1 MTSSGSIATAFA
13 VLLLTSVSRAALAVP
28 ATALPD
34 TPVWAQAHSDLA
46 PDPAVR
52 FGILPNGM
60 RYAIMRNATPAGQT
74 ALRLRV
80 GSGSLEE
87 SDSEQGLAHV
97 LEHMAFRG
105 STHVA
110 ADEMIKILE
119 RKGLAFGPDTNAATE
134 WTQTV
139 YMLDLPRSDDDT
151 VGAGLMLMRE
161 TAGNLTLDPKL
172 LAIERGVVLSEERL
186 RDTPDYRAEKAQIDL
201 FLHGQ
206 LAARRFP
213 IGTVEVVS
221 KTPVEVV
228 KAFYH
233 ANYRPER
240 TTLIAVGDFD
250 PAAMEAR
257 VRATFG
263 DWRGVGPTRAP
274 PDLGHV
280 EPRGAVVKLVRQPGA
295 ATRAV
300 VAWARPYDAAP
311 DTAAKE
317 RGQTI
322 EAVGLAILNRR
333 FAAMAQGANPPF
345 LGAGASFQNLF
356 RSAKLAVVEATS
368 PPDRWRESLT
378 AVERE
383 VRRLAVRGGSQAE
396 LDREIVENRA
406 TLRNALA
413 GASTRPTTAL
423 ASSLVQTVD
432 EYQVFTTPAQDLA
445 VFESATKDLKI
456 ETVNKALRDIFSGA
470 GPLVEVATPDAIP
483 GGEAVVKAAFE
494 AARAEP
500 ITSRAAE
507 AGVTWPYQSFGA
519 PGTVV
524 SRDVVGEFGVTT
536 VRFANNVRLLVKP
549 TALRRDQILVS
560 VDVGGG
566 RLELPVDHPAQEW
579 TATALIGGGF
589 GKISYEDSQRA
600 LAGKLYG
607 VSFAIGNEAF
617 EFRGV
622 TRPEDLA
629 TQLQVM
635 AAYTADPGFRP
646 EAFERARM
654 GLISVLPQMSATP
667 DGVFGREAGTLL
679 TRGDPRFGFP
689 TEAAIRSATVD
700 DLKALVG
707 PALATG
713 RVDITIVGDVTVDQ
727 AIALT
732 AATFGALPQRR
743 QPTTPSPAALAVRP
757 PAPTAQ
763 PIRLTDTGRPD
774 QAVAAI
780 AWPAPDFFA
789 DMKRARAVMIAAEI
803 LGNRLTE
810 KVRMG
815 QGATYSPETQAN
827 LSQVFPGYGYA
838 LSMVEMPPASIPG
851 FYDTVSAIARDIA
864 DHGVTAAELERA
876 RNPRLA
882 GLKKSQQTNE
892 YWLANLTGALSDP
905 RRYALIRSTF
915 PDYEALTLADIQEA
929 TRAVFHDDAAWK
941 LIISA
946 AAEVSARRDPS

>member
-1 MTSSGSIATAFA
+1 MTASRSIATAFA
-13 VLLLTSVSRAALAVP
+13 VLLLTSVSRGALAVP

-34 TPVWAQAHSDLA
+34 TSVWAQAHSDLA

-60 RYAIMRNATPAGQT
+60 RYAIMRNTTPAGQT

-139 YMLDLPRSDDDT
+139 YMLDLPRSDADT
-151 VGAGLMLMRE
+151 IGTGLMLMRE

-172 LAIERGVVLSEERL
+172 LAVERGVVLSEERL
-186 RDTPDYRAEKAQIDL
+186 RDTPDYRAEKTQIDL

-221 KTPVEVV
+221 KAPVEVV
-228 KAFYH
+228 RAFYQ

-257 VRATFG
+257 IRATFG
-263 DWRGVGPTRAP
+263 DWRDVGPTRP
-274 PDLGHV
+274 TPDLGRV
-280 EPRGAVVKLVRQPGA
+280 EQRGTVVKLVRQPGA

-300 VAWARPYDAAP
+300 IAWARPYDGAP

-317 RGQTI
+317 RSQTI
-322 EAVGLAILNRR
+322 EALGLAILNRR
-333 FAAMAQGANPPF
+333 FAVLAQGVNPPF

-356 RSAKLAVVEATS
+356 RSAKLAVVEAVS
-368 PPDRWRESLT
+368 PPDRWQESLS
-378 AVERE
+378 AADRE
-383 VRRLAVRGGSQAE
+383 VRLLAARGGTQAE
-396 LDREIVENRA
+396 LDREIVEYRA

-413 GASTRPTTAL
+413 GAATRPTPAL
-423 ASSLVQTVD
+423 ATALVQTVD
-432 EYQVFTTPAQDLA
+432 DNQVFTTPAQDLA
-445 VFESATKDLKI
+445 VFESTVKDLKV
-456 ETVNKALRDIFSGA
+456 ETVNQALRDVFSGT
-470 GPLVEVATPDAIP
+470 GPLVEVATPDVIA
-483 GGEAVVKAAFE
+483 GGEGAVKAVFDVAQTG
-494 AARAEP
+494 P

-507 AGVTWPYQSFGA
+507 ASVTWPYQSFGS
-519 PGTVV
+519 PGAVV
-524 SRDVVGEFGVTT
+524 SRDTVAEFGVTT

-549 TALRRDQILVS
+549 TVLRKDQVLVS

-566 RLELPVDHPAQEW
+566 RLELPVDRPAQEW
-579 TATALIGGGF
+579 TAAALIGGGF
-589 GKISYEDSQRA
+589 GKITYEDSQRA

-607 VSFAIGNEAF
+607 VTFAIGNDAF

-629 TQLQVM
+629 IQLQVT
-635 AAYTADPGFRP
+635 AAYVADPGFRP
-646 EAFERARM
+646 EAFERARA

-667 DGVFGREAGTLL
+667 DGVFGREAGALF
-679 TRGDPRFGFP
+679 TRGDPRFSFP
-689 TEAAIRSATVD
+689 TEAAIRTATVG
-700 DLKALVG
+700 DLKSL
-707 PALATG
+707 LARPLANG
-713 RVDITIVGDVTVDQ
+713 RIDVTIVGDVTVDQ

-732 AATFGALPQRR
+732 AATFGALPLR
-743 QPTTPSPAALAVRP
+743 QVEAAPSDAALAVRP
-757 PAPTAQ
+757 PAPVAE
-763 PIRLTDTGRPD
+763 PVRLTDTGRPD
-774 QAVAAI
+774 QAVAGI

-789 DMKRARAVMIAAEI
+789 DMRRSRAVMIATEV

-810 KVRMG
+810 KVRME
-815 QGATYSPETQAN
+815 QGATYSPQTQAN

-838 LSMVEMPPASIPG
+838 LSMVEMPPSLIPG
-851 FYDTVSAIARDIA
+851 FYVTVSGIARDMA
-864 DHGVTAAELERA
+864 EHGVTADELERA

-892 YWLANLTGALSDP
+892 YWLTNLTGALADP

-915 PDYEALTLADIQEA
+915 PDYESLTLADIQAA
-929 TRAVFHDDAAWK
+929 TRAVFRDHAAWK
-941 LIISA
+941 VVIEA
-946 AAEVSARRDPS
+946 APS